1 MSVLL
6 ETSLGDLVVDL
17 YTKECPRASQN
28 FLKLCKVKYYNNT
41 LVYDVQK
48 DYIAQCGDPTNTGNG
63 GTSIWGLVSGRPDKR
78 YFDDELSAKRVFNRK
93 GLVAMSNRGPNM
105 NASAFFITLTS
116 EGLAH
121 EMHKRHTIIGE
132 VAEGL
137 DVLDKIN

>member
-17 YTKECPRASQN
+17 YTKVCPRASQN
-28 FLKLCKVKYYNNT
+28 LLKLCKVKYYNNT

-48 DYIAQCGDPTNTGNG
+48 DFIAQCGDPTNTGNE
-63 GTSIWGLVSGRPDKR
+63 GTSTWGLINGRPGKR
-78 YFDDELSAKRVFNRK
+78 YFDDELSGKRSFNSK

-137 DVLDKIN
+137 DLLDRIN